1 MSHINWKNKCWVTTI
16 FLVHNNRVLLTW
28 NKNVQT
34 WIPVGGHID
43 EGETPQEAIRRE
55 VAEETGFEFEFV
67 YNKPLKEG
75 AVDIVPLHRVHID
88 YPPHHGAHINF
99 VFIGKCTQV
108 NMEQQETDEQEK
120 LKWFTEEEIRNDPI
134 MLESIQNV
142 ALEALKQV

>member
-1 MSHINWKNKCWVTTI
+1 M
-16 FLVHNNRVLLTW
+16 
-28 NKNVQT
+28 
-34 WIPVGGHID
+34 
-43 EGETPQEAIRRE
+43 
-55 VAEETGFEFEFV
+55 

-134 MLESIQNV
+134 MLESIRTV
-142 ALEALKQV
+142 ALESLKQV